1 MQRLGRRLTRAFF
14 ARDVLTV
21 APDLLGRVVV
31 GHTGAGPVAVRLTE
45 VEAYAGPLD
54 PASHAYR
61 RTARSEIM
69 YGRAGHLYVYFV
81 YGMHW
86 CANVVTGD
94 DGTASA
100 VLLRAG
106 EVVDGLPLARDRRP
120 AARRDVDLARGP
132 AGLAAVLGLTG
143 ADTGTNLCDPRAVL
157 ALWAGSRRPEAVAQ
171 GPRVGVSVAA
181 DEPWR
186 FIEVGNPTVSPYR
199 RGTRATRRT
208 TGRAATARMDR

>member
-1 MQRLGRRLTRAFF
+1 MRRSFV

-31 GHTGAGPVAVRLTE
+31 SHTADGPIAVRLTE

-69 YGRAGHLYVYFV
+69 FGPAGHLYVYFV

-86 CANVVTGD
+86 CANIVTGP
-94 DGTASA
+94 DGAASA

-106 EVVDGLPLARDRRP
+106 EVIRGLPQARARRP
-120 AARRDVDLARGP
+120 GARRDVDLARGP
-132 AGLAAVLGLTG
+132 AGLAAVLGVTG
-143 ADTGTNLCDPRAVL
+143 IDSGTDLFDPDGMLELRA
-157 ALWAGSRRPEAVAQ
+157 GTRPPTAIAP
-171 GPRVGVSVAA
+171 GPRVGLSVAA

-186 FIEVGNPTVSPYR
+186 FVEEGNPTVSAYR
-199 RGTRATRRT
+199 RGTRATRPRPS
-208 TGRAATARMDR
+208 

>member
-1 MQRLGRRLTRAFF
+1 MAGRLTGGAGARAAPRGFF

-31 GHTGAGPVAVRLTE
+31 SRTPDGPIAIRLTE

-69 YGRAGHLYVYFV
+69 YGPPGHLYVYFV

-86 CANVVTGD
+86 CANVVTGA
-94 DGTASA
+94 DGTASV
-100 VLLRAG
+100 VLLRAPARWSADCRSPG
-106 EVVDGLPLARDRRP
+106 NAGPRPVVMSTP
-120 AARRDVDLARGP
+120 ARGP
-132 AGLAAVLGLTG
+132 AGLAAVYVTG
-143 ADTGTNLCDPRAVL
+143 ADSGLDLAAPGGPVELRA
-157 ALWAGSRRPEAVAQ
+157 GNGPPEHVEA

-181 DEPWR
+181 DKPWR
-186 FIEVGNPTVSPYR
+186 FSETGNPTVSAYR
-199 RGTRATRRT
+199 RGTRATR
-208 TGRAATARMDR
+208 GRPS

>member
-1 MQRLGRRLTRAFF
+1 MAGRLTGVPGLGRVLRRSFF

-31 GHTGAGPVAVRLTE
+31 SRTSDGPIAVRLTE

-69 YGRAGHLYVYFV
+69 YGAPGHLYVYFV

-86 CANVVTGD
+86 CANVVTGA

-106 EVVDGLPLARDRRP
+106 EVVRGLPAARVRRP
-120 AARRDVDLARGP
+120 GARRDVDLARGP
-132 AGLAAVLGLTG
+132 AGLAAVLGVTG
-143 ADTGTNLCDPRAVL
+143 ADTGLDLVAPDGPLELRA
-157 ALWAGSRRPEAVAQ
+157 GHPPERVEA

-186 FIEVGNPTVSPYR
+186 FVAAGDPTVSAYR
-199 RGTRATRRT
+199 RGTRARR
-208 TGRAATARMDR
+208 GRPS

>member
-1 MQRLGRRLTRAFF
+1 MAGRLTGGTGLGRVLRRGFF

-31 GHTGAGPVAVRLTE
+31 SRTRDGPIAIRLTE

-69 YGRAGHLYVYFV
+69 YGPPGHLYVYFV

-86 CANVVTGD
+86 CANVVTGA

-106 EVVDGLPLARDRRP
+106 EVVRGLPLARQRRP

-132 AGLAAVLGLTG
+132 AGLAAVLGVTG
-143 ADTGTNLCDPRAVL
+143 ADSGLDL
-157 ALWAGSRRPEAVAQ
+157 AAPGGPVELRAGSGPPERVEA

-186 FIEVGNPTVSPYR
+186 FVAAGHPTVSAYR
-199 RGTRATRRT
+199 RGTRATR
-208 TGRAATARMDR
+208 GRPS

>member
-1 MQRLGRRLTRAFF
+1 MTGVQGLGRALRRSFF

-31 GHTGAGPVAVRLTE
+31 RHTADGPIAVRLTE

-61 RTARSEIM
+61 RTARSEVM
-69 YGRAGHLYVYFV
+69 YGPPGHLYVYFV

-86 CANVVTGD
+86 CANVVTGP

-100 VLLRAG
+100 VLLRGG
-106 EVVDGLPLARDRRP
+106 EVIRGLSQARERRP
-120 AARRDVDLARGP
+120 TARRDADLARGP
-132 AGLAAVLGLTG
+132 AGLAAVLGVRG
-143 ADTGTNLCDPRAVL
+143 PDSGTDLLDPDAMLELRA
-157 ALWAGSRRPEAVAQ
+157 GTRPPVSVAH

-181 DEPWR
+181 EEPWR
-186 FIEVGNPTVSPYR
+186 FVEVGNPTVSAYR
-199 RGTRATRRT
+199 RGTRATRSR
-208 TGRAATARMDR
+208 

>member
-1 MQRLGRRLTRAFF
+1 MAGRLTGGTGLGRVLRRGFF

-31 GHTGAGPVAVRLTE
+31 RHTPDGPIAVRLTE

-69 YGRAGHLYVYFV
+69 YGPPGHLYVYFV

-86 CANVVTGD
+86 CANVVSGA
-94 DGTASA
+94 DGSASA
-100 VLLRAG
+100 VLLRAA
-106 EVVDGLPLARDRRP
+106 VVVRGPPHARPRRP

-132 AGLAAVLGLTG
+132 A
-143 ADTGTNLCDPRAVL
+143 
-157 ALWAGSRRPEAVAQ
+157 
-171 GPRVGVSVAA
+171 
-181 DEPWR
+181 
-186 FIEVGNPTVSPYR
+186 
-199 RGTRATRRT
+199 
-208 TGRAATARMDR
+208 